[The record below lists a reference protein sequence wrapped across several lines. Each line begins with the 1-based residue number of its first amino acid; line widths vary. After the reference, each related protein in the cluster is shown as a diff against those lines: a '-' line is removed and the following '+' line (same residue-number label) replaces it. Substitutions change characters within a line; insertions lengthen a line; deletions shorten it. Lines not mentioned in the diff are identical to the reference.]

1 MKKQVKYV
9 FITGGV
15 VSSLGKGVTSASLAL
30 LLKSRGYRVFMQKLD
45 PYLNVDPGTMSPY
58 QHGEVFVTDDG
69 AETDLDLGHYERFAG
84 VTCSKASNYTSGR
97 IYSAVLARERA
108 GGYLGGTVQV
118 VPHITDEIKAAIRS
132 AGEAHGDE
140 PSPDIVLCEIGGVSG
155 DIESL
160 PFLEAA
166 RQFRFEEGNENT
178 CFVHLTLGPYLKAA
192 GELKTKPSQHSVGM
206 LRNIGIIPDILVC
219 RTEMT
224 IPEEHL
230 KKLAMFCN
238 VKRECVIEEKD
249 VADSVYA
256 VPRELREQGLDEQ
269 VLRQVRLD
277 LWPIKHTVWDTL
289 VRKATQPKKRCRIAL
304 VGKYISIRDAYKSV
318 HEALQHAG
326 MANDCKVEVIPI
338 EAEELLAAKNAES
351 AKKKDLCDLCDLCG
365 KKLKD
370 IDGILVPGG
379 FGSRGVEGKIAAIK
393 YAREKKIPFLGIC
406 LGMQC
411 TVIEYARDVLGWKDA
426 NSTEFDE
433 NTTHPVI
440 DLMEE
445 QRGVTQKGGTM
456 RLGAYPCVLEKGS
469 LADKLYSHKG
479 HKDNSACSASLG
491 TRFARLGSL
500 QNASPAFA
508 AVTRL
513 CVKNKDAPVISERHR
528 HRYEF
533 ANDTKAQ
540 KAIEAAGLVASGL
553 SPDGKLVEIVELPG
567 HPYFIAS
574 QFHPEFKSRPTIP
587 HPLFNGLVKA
597 ALRNGKRGT
606 GTGERIPRAKRVAEG
621 DALAGVG
628 TERGSEE

>member
-84 VTCSKASNYTSGR
+84 VTCSRASNYTSGR

-140 PSPDIVLCEIGGVSG
+140 PAPDIVLCEIGGVSG

-166 RQFRFEEGNENT
+166 RQFRFEEGEENT
-178 CFVHLTLGPYLKAA
+178 CFVHLTLVPYLKAA

-326 MANDCKVEVIPI
+326 MANDCKVEVVPV
-338 EAEELLAAKNAES
+338 EAEELETGFTGLTGLAKPSNHVNLVNPVKNNP
-351 AKKKDLCDLCDLCG
+351 
-365 KKLKD
+365 LKD

-411 TVIEYARDVLGWKDA
+411 TVIEYARDVLGWADA

-433 NTTHPVI
+433 QTTHPVI

-445 QRGVTQKGGTM
+445 QRGITQKGGTM
-456 RLGAYPCVLEKGS
+456 RLGAYPCVLAKGS
-469 LADKLYSHKG
+469 LADKLYSHKEN
-479 HKDNSACSASLG
+479 KASAAKGAS
-491 TRFARLGSL
+491 
-500 QNASPAFA
+500 
-508 AVTRL
+508 
-513 CVKNKDAPVISERHR
+513 VISERHR

-567 HPYFIAS
+567 HPYFIAA

-597 ALRNGKRGT
+597 ALKNGKRGT
-606 GTGERIPRAKRVAEG
+606 GNGERVTG
-621 DALAGVG
+621 
-628 TERGSEE
+628 RGSEE

>member
-15 VSSLGKGVTSASLAL
+15 VSSLGKGITSASLAL

-118 VPHITDEIKAAIRS
+118 VPHITDEIKSAIRS
-132 AGEAHGDE
+132 AGEHDC
-140 PSPDIVLCEIGGVSG
+140 DIVLCEIGGVSG

-166 RQFRFEEGNENT
+166 RQFRFEEGAENT
-178 CFVHLTLGPYLKAA
+178 CFVHLTLVPYLKAA

-230 KKLAMFCN
+230 QKLAMFCN

-249 VADSVYA
+249 VTDSVYA
-256 VPRELREQGLDEQ
+256 VPRELRQQGLDEQ
-269 VLRQVRLD
+269 VLRQLHLD
-277 LWPIKHTVWDTL
+277 IWPVKHTVWDTL
-289 VRKATQPKKRCRIAL
+289 VRKATEPKRKCTIAL
-304 VGKYISIRDAYKSV
+304 VGKYIAIRDAYKSI

-326 MANDCKVEVIPI
+326 MANDCKVNVVPI
-338 EAEELLAAKNAES
+338 EAEDLVAAKDAES
-351 AKKKDLCDLCDLCG
+351 TRKKSPSELCDLCG
-365 KKLKD
+365 KKLKGVD
-370 IDGILVPGG
+370 AILVPGG
-379 FGSRGVEGKIAAIK
+379 FGSRGVEGKIAAIR
-393 YAREKKIPFLGIC
+393 YARERKVPFLGIC

-433 NTTHPVI
+433 NTPHPVI

-445 QRGVTQKGGTM
+445 QRGITQKGGTM
-456 RLGAYPCVLEKGS
+456 RLGAYPCALGKGS
-469 LADKLYSHKG
+469 LAAKLY
-479 HKDNSACSASLG
+479 KDVLTGFAGLKDDPGNLVNPVKRESAAGL
-491 TRFARLGSL
+491 
-500 QNASPAFA
+500 
-508 AVTRL
+508 
-513 CVKNKDAPVISERHR
+513 ISERHR

-533 ANDTKAQ
+533 ANATETQRAFS
-540 KAIEAAGLVASGL
+540 AAGLKASGL

-567 HPYFIAS
+567 HPYFIAA
-574 QFHPEFKSRPTIP
+574 QFHPEFKSRPTAP

-597 ALRNGKRGT
+597 AL
-606 GTGERIPRAKRVAEG
+606 
-621 DALAGVG
+621 LHAG
-628 TERGSEE
+628 R

>member
-15 VSSLGKGVTSASLAL
+15 VSSLGKGITSASLAL

-84 VTCSKASNYTSGR
+84 VTCTKASNYTSGR

-118 VPHITDEIKAAIRS
+118 VPHITDEIKSAIRS
-132 AGEAHGDE
+132 AGEHDC
-140 PSPDIVLCEIGGVSG
+140 DIVLCEIGGVSG

-166 RQFRFEEGNENT
+166 RQFRFEVGSENA
-178 CFVHLTLGPYLKAA
+178 CFVHLTLVPYLKAA
-192 GELKTKPSQHSVGM
+192 GELKTKPSQHSVGQ

-230 KKLAMFCN
+230 QKLALFCN

-249 VADSVYA
+249 VTDSVYA
-256 VPRELREQGLDEQ
+256 VPRELRKQGLDEQ
-269 VLRQVRLD
+269 VLRHLHLD
-277 LWPIKHTVWDTL
+277 IWPIKHTVWDTL
-289 VRKATQPKKRCRIAL
+289 VRKATQPKKKCRIAL
-304 VGKYISIRDAYKSV
+304 VGKYIAIRDAYKSI

-326 MANDCKVEVIPI
+326 MAKDCKVEVVPI
-338 EAEELLAAKNAES
+338 EAEELLSAKNADS
-351 AKKKDLCDLCDLCG
+351 G

-370 IDGILVPGG
+370 VDGILVPGG

-393 YAREKKIPFLGIC
+393 YAREHKIPFLGIC

-433 NTTHPVI
+433 HTTHPVI

-445 QRGVTQKGGTM
+445 QRGITQKGGTM
-456 RLGAYPCVLEKGS
+456 RLGAYPCVLKKGT
-469 LADKLYSHKG
+469 LADKLYSR
-479 HKDNSACSASLG
+479 KDNSASSASL
-491 TRFARLGSL
+491 
-500 QNASPAFA
+500 
-508 AVTRL
+508 RL
-513 CVKNKDAPVISERHR
+513 CVKNTDSATISERHR
-528 HRYEF
+528 HRYEL
-533 ANDTKAQ
+533 AYDSEARKAL
-540 KAIEAAGLVASGL
+540 EAAGLEVSGT
-553 SPDGKLVEIVELPG
+553 SPDGKLVEIVELPQTK
-567 HPYFIAS
+567 HPYFIAG
-574 QFHPEFKSRPTIP
+574 QFHPEFKSRPTAP
-587 HPLFNGLVKA
+587 HPLFLGLVTA
-597 ALRNGKRGT
+597 ALKGKT
-606 GTGERIPRAKRVAEG
+606 K
-621 DALAGVG
+621 
-628 TERGSEE
+628 

>member
-30 LLKSRGYRVFMQKLD
+30 LLKSRGYSVFMQKLD
-45 PYLNVDPGTMSPY
+45 PYLNVDPGTMSPF

-84 VTCSKASNYTSGR
+84 VTCTKASNYTSGR
-97 IYSAVLARERA
+97 IYSSVLARERA

-132 AGEAHGDE
+132 AGEHDC
-140 PSPDIVLCEIGGVSG
+140 DIVLCEIGGVSG

-166 RQFRFEEGNENT
+166 RQFRFEEGYENT
-178 CFVHLTLGPYLKAA
+178 CFVHLTLVPYLKAA
-192 GELKTKPSQHSVGM
+192 GELKTKPSQHSVGQ

-230 KKLAMFCN
+230 MKLALFCN
-238 VKRECVIEEKD
+238 VKRDCVIEEKD
-249 VADSVYA
+249 VTDSVYA
-256 VPRELREQGLDEQ
+256 VPRELRKQGLDEQ
-269 VLRQVRLD
+269 VLRQLHLD
-277 LWPIKHTVWDTL
+277 IWPIKHTIWDTL
-289 VRKATQPKKRCRIAL
+289 VRKATKPKRHCRIAL
-304 VGKYISIRDAYKSV
+304 VGKYISIRDAYKSI

-326 MANDCKVEVIPI
+326 MENNAKVEVVPI
-338 EAEELLAAKNAES
+338 EAEELESCVSPADTQGRRVSKTSRNSVTPLDLKN
-351 AKKKDLCDLCDLCG
+351 
-365 KKLKD
+365 

-393 YAREKKIPFLGIC
+393 YAREKKIPCLGIC

-426 NSTEFDE
+426 DSTEFNE
-433 NTTHPVI
+433 KTSHPVI

-445 QRGVTQKGGTM
+445 QRGITQKGGTM
-456 RLGAYPCVLEKGS
+456 RLGAYPCVLKKGT
-469 LADKLYSHKG
+469 LAERLYR
-479 HKDNSACSASLG
+479 G
-491 TRFARLGSL
+491 TSSVHQA
-500 QNASPAFA
+500 
-508 AVTRL
+508 TE
-513 CVKNKDAPVISERHR
+513 ISERHR

-533 ANDTKAQ
+533 ANGTGMQ
-540 KAIEAAGLVASGL
+540 KAIEKAGLKVAGL
-553 SPDGKLVEIVELPG
+553 SPDGKLVEVVELPD
-567 HPYFIAS
+567 HPYFIAC
-574 QFHPEFKSRPTIP
+574 QFHPEFKSRPTSP
-587 HPLFNGLVKA
+587 HPLFNGLVAA
-597 ALRNGKRGT
+597 ALKGKG
-606 GTGERIPRAKRVAEG
+606 K
-621 DALAGVG
+621 
-628 TERGSEE
+628 

>member
-15 VSSLGKGVTSASLAL
+15 VSSLGKGITSASLAL
-30 LLKSRGYRVFMQKLD
+30 LLKSRGYKVFMQKLD

-84 VTCSKASNYTSGR
+84 VTCTKASNYTSGR

-132 AGEAHGDE
+132 AGEHDC
-140 PSPDIVLCEIGGVSG
+140 DIVLCEIGGVSG
-155 DIESL
+155 DIESR

-166 RQFRFEEGNENT
+166 RQFRFEVGPENA
-178 CFVHLTLGPYLKAA
+178 CFVHLTLVPYLKAA

-230 KKLAMFCN
+230 QKLALFCN
-238 VKRECVIEEKD
+238 VKRQCVIEEKD
-249 VADSVYA
+249 VTDSVYA
-256 VPRELREQGLDEQ
+256 VPRELRKQGLDEQ
-269 VLRQVRLD
+269 VLKHLHLD
-277 LWPIKHTVWDTL
+277 IWPIKHTVWDTL
-289 VRKATQPKKRCRIAL
+289 VKKATQPRKTCRIAL

-326 MANDCKVEVIPI
+326 MAKDCKVEVVPI
-338 EAEELLAAKNAES
+338 EAEEFL
-351 AKKKDLCDLCDLCG
+351 DLFKRVGVKSSSSRKVANNSSLELQ
-365 KKLKD
+365 LKTPTIS

-379 FGSRGVEGKIAAIK
+379 FGARGVEGKIAAIK
-393 YAREKKIPFLGIC
+393 YAREHKIPFLGIC

-411 TVIEYARDVLGWKDA
+411 TVIEYARDALGWKDA

-433 NTTHPVI
+433 RTTHPVI

-445 QRGVTQKGGTM
+445 QRGITQKGGTM
-456 RLGAYPCVLEKGS
+456 RLGAYPCILKKGTI
-469 LADKLYSHKG
+469 A
-479 HKDNSACSASLG
+479 
-491 TRFARLGSL
+491 ARLYR
-500 QNASPAFA
+500 Q
-508 AVTRL
+508 
-513 CVKNKDAPVISERHR
+513 DEISERHR
-528 HRYEF
+528 HRYEL
-533 ANDTKAQ
+533 AYDSSARENL
-540 KAIEAAGLVASGL
+540 EAKGLNVSGL
-553 SPDGKLVEIVELPG
+553 SPDGKLVEIVELPQLK
-567 HPYFIAS
+567 HPYFIAC
-574 QFHPEFKSRPTIP
+574 QFHPEFKSRPTAP
-587 HPLFNGLVKA
+587 HPLFVGLVSA
-597 ALRNGKRGT
+597 ALKEKKNET
-606 GTGERIPRAKRVAEG
+606 H
-621 DALAGVG
+621 
-628 TERGSEE
+628 

>member
-1 MKKQVKYV
+1 MKKPVKYV

-15 VSSLGKGVTSASLAL
+15 VSSLGKGITSASLAL

-84 VTCSKASNYTSGR
+84 VTCSKASNFTSGR

-118 VPHITDEIKAAIRS
+118 VPHITDEIKAAIHS

-140 PSPDIVLCEIGGVSG
+140 PAPDIVLCEIGGVSG

-166 RQFRFEEGNENT
+166 RQFRFEEGEENT
-178 CFVHLTLGPYLKAA
+178 CFVHLTLVPYLKAA

-249 VADSVYA
+249 VKDSVYA
-256 VPRELREQGLDEQ
+256 VPRELRAQGLDEQ
-269 VLRQVRLD
+269 VLRQLHLD
-277 LWPIKHTVWDTL
+277 IWPVKHTVWDSL
-289 VRKATQPKKRCRIAL
+289 VRKATQPKRECTIAL
-304 VGKYISIRDAYKSV
+304 VGKYISIRDAYKSIY
-318 HEALQHAG
+318 EALQHAG
-326 MANDCKVEVIPI
+326 MANDCKVNVMPI
-338 EAEELLAAKNAES
+338 EAEDLSPAES
-351 AKKKDLCDLCDLCG
+351 AENAEKKSKTLRPLRTLREFD
-365 KKLKD
+365 D

-379 FGSRGVEGKIAAIK
+379 FGSRGVEGKIAAIR

-411 TVIEYARDVLGWKDA
+411 TVIEYARDVLGWTDA

-433 NTTHPVI
+433 KTPHPVI

-445 QRGVTQKGGTM
+445 QRGITQKGGTM
-456 RLGAYPCVLEKGS
+456 RLGAYPCELKSGS
-469 LADKLYSHKG
+469 LAAKLYG
-479 HKDNSACSASLG
+479 A
-491 TRFARLGSL
+491 T
-500 QNASPAFA
+500 
-508 AVTRL
+508 
-513 CVKNKDAPVISERHR
+513 KNTISERHR

-533 ANDTKAQ
+533 ANGSEEQ
-540 KAIEAAGLVASGL
+540 KAIERAGLVASGL
-553 SPDGKLVEIVELPG
+553 SPDGKLVEVVELPS

-574 QFHPEFKSRPTIP
+574 QFHPEFKSRPTTP
-587 HPLFNGLVKA
+587 HPLFNGLIKA
-597 ALRNGKRGT
+597 ALKGRK
-606 GTGERIPRAKRVAEG
+606 K
-621 DALAGVG
+621 
-628 TERGSEE
+628 

>member
-30 LLKSRGYRVFMQKLD
+30 LLKSRGYSVFMQKLD

-84 VTCSKASNYTSGR
+84 VTCTKASNFTSGR

-132 AGEAHGDE
+132 AGEHDC
-140 PSPDIVLCEIGGVSG
+140 DIVLCEIGGVSG

-166 RQFRFEEGNENT
+166 RQFRFEEGFENT
-178 CFVHLTLGPYLKAA
+178 CFVHLTLVPYLKAA

-219 RTEMT
+219 RTEMS
-224 IPEEHL
+224 IPEEHMQ
-230 KKLAMFCN
+230 KLAMFCN

-249 VADSVYA
+249 VRDSVYA
-256 VPRELREQGLDEQ
+256 VPRELRKQGLDEQ
-269 VLRQVRLD
+269 VLRQLHLD
-277 LWPIKHTVWDTL
+277 IWPVKHTIWDTL

-304 VGKYISIRDAYKSV
+304 VGKYISIRDAYKSIY
-318 HEALQHAG
+318 EALQHAG
-326 MANDCKVEVIPI
+326 MEEDCKVEVVPI
-338 EAEELLAAKNAES
+338 EAEDLVAAKNTENT
-351 AKKKDLCDLCDLCG
+351 KRKN
-365 KKLKD
+365 LKD
-370 IDGILVPGG
+370 VNGILVPGG
-379 FGSRGVEGKIAAIK
+379 FGSRGVEGKIAAIR

-411 TVIEYARDVLGWKDA
+411 TVIEYARNVMGWADA
-426 NSTEFDE
+426 NSTEFDAK
-433 NTTHPVI
+433 TAHPVI

-445 QRGVTQKGGTM
+445 QRGITQKGGTM
-456 RLGAYPCVLEKGS
+456 RLGAYPCVLKKGS
-469 LADKLYSHKG
+469 LA
-479 HKDNSACSASLG
+479 
-491 TRFARLGSL
+491 ARCY
-500 QNASPAFA
+500 QQA
-508 AVTRL
+508 T
-513 CVKNKDAPVISERHR
+513 ISERHR

-533 ANDTKAQ
+533 ANGAEEQ
-540 KAIEAAGLVASGL
+540 KEMEKSGLKVSGL
-553 SPDGKLVEIVELPG
+553 SPNGKLVEIVELPK
-567 HPYFIAS
+567 HPYFIAC
-574 QFHPEFKSRPTIP
+574 QFHPEFKSRPTAP
-587 HPLFNGLVKA
+587 HPLFTGLVKA
-597 ALRNGKRGT
+597 AL
-606 GTGERIPRAKRVAEG
+606 
-621 DALAGVG
+621 LHAG
-628 TERGSEE
+628 R